1 MTDRTHSAR
10 RGLLIG
16 FVTLAVLC
24 GGLFGWG
31 AMASLSGAVIA
42 VGRVETEGGVR
53 AVEHVDGGTVTG
65 IPVRDGDRV
74 EAGDVLVRLDGAL
87 LRSEAAVLEAEL
99 HDLVARRNRL
109 EAEFRD
115 ADMVVWSPMLS
126 AAAEASPEVAEAID
140 GHRRLFEARRVSRDG
155 FKAQLRERITQ
166 TRRQIAGFEAQAA
179 SLARQ
184 AELLAED
191 LAVQRRL
198 LDSGLTRR
206 SGVLA
211 LERDLA
217 AIEGRAGDA
226 AARIAAA
233 QGRIAELETQVL
245 QVDSRR
251 VEDAEAETREVRAQE
266 KAVRER
272 LAGIR
277 TRITRLDVRAPAT
290 GAVHGLAV
298 SAVGE
303 VLQPGETVAE
313 IVPEGAAFIAKVRV
327 EPVHIDQ
334 VRHGQEALL
343 RFSAFSQ
350 STTPEYRGTVSRVS
364 ADALADERSGL
375 AWYEVDVAIGAPAG
389 PDPGSGTSAWLVRAR
404 TALEG
409 LLETGAGA
417 ETPSPAAPEGGVAGV
432 PEGAVPGLPLA
443 PGMPVEAYLR
453 TGERSPLSYLVKP
466 LADYFQGSMREE

>member
-1 MTDRTHSAR
+1 MKGGTLSAR
-10 RGLLIG
+10 RGLALGYII
-16 FVTLAVLC
+16 LAALC

-42 VGRVETEGGVR
+42 AGAVATQGGVR
-53 AVEHVDGGTVTG
+53 AVEHVDGGTVTN
-65 IPVRDGDRV
+65 VLARDGDRV
-74 EAGDVLVRLDGAL
+74 AAGDVLVRLDGAL
-87 LRSEAAVLEAEL
+87 LRPEAAVLETEL

-115 ADMVVWSPMLS
+115 AAVVAWSPSLL
-126 AAAEASPEVAEAID
+126 AAAEASPEVAEAVD

-166 TRRQIAGFEAQAA
+166 TRRQIAGFEAQTA

-198 LDSGLTRR
+198 MDSGLTRR
-206 SGVLA
+206 SEILVLA
-211 LERDLA
+211 RDLA

-226 AARIAAA
+226 AARIAEA
-233 QGRIAELETQVL
+233 QGRIAELETQIL
-245 QVDSRR
+245 QVESRR

-266 KAVRER
+266 KVVRER

-277 TRITRLDVRAPAT
+277 MRIAHLDVRAPAT
-290 GAVHGLAV
+290 GVVHGLAV
-298 SAVGE
+298 STVGE

-313 IVPEGAAFIAKVRV
+313 VVPEGAAFIARVRV

-334 VRHGQEALL
+334 VRRGQEALL

-350 STTPEYRGTVSRVS
+350 STTPEYHGTVSRVS
-364 ADALADERSGL
+364 ADALTDPRGGQ
-375 AWYEVDVAIGAPAG
+375 AWYEVDVAIGAPVG
-389 PDPGSGTSAWLVRAR
+389 PDPGSEPGAWYERAMA
-404 TALEG
+404 ALEG
-409 LLETGAGA
+409 LLETGGGA
-417 ETPSPAAPEGGVAGV
+417 EPAPSAAPEGVT
-432 PEGAVPGLPLA
+432 AVPDGDAPSLSLA

-466 LADYFQGSMREE
+466 LTDYFEGAMREE